1 MMWKLAVLVAELTI
15 VWRMRIGS
23 ARLVSKEDGSMASSE
38 SDWGVAIPLGPRAHQ
53 GVTLPRMFIFAFDL
67 RAPRSNDR
75 ELRRSS

>member
-53 GVTLPRMFIFAFDL
+53 GVTLPRMFIFAFD
-67 RAPRSNDR
+67 RSGPRSHDR
-75 ELRRSS
+75 ELRSSS